1 MPRPLPDVD
10 ATAELDAVDG
20 TAAPGDGDVLLE
32 VTDLRA
38 GYGTLPVLHGMSF
51 SVGRG
56 EVAVLLGLNGAG
68 KSTTVKTLCGTLPV
82 SSGRI
87 VYEGVDI
94 TRWRTAECVRAGIV
108 MVPEGRHVFSDL
120 TVAKNLQVGAW
131 SRRHDRAWVDAQR
144 ERVYSYLPRLA
155 ERRGQQAG
163 TLSGGEQQMLAIGRG
178 LMADPRLLIIDE
190 ASLGLAP
197 VIVSEIFRIVSQFT
211 ADGTT
216 VILVE
221 QNVGA
226 LRTADVG
233 FFVQKGVIEAE
244 LRGAELDDTERVRR
258 LYLG

>member
-1 MPRPLPDVD
+1 LPDVD
-10 ATAELDAVDG
+10 ATIELPAVD
-20 TAAPGDGDVLLE
+20 TAETGNLLE

-38 GYGTLPVLHGMSF
+38 GYGSLPVLHGMSF
-51 SVGRG
+51 TVGRG

-68 KSTTVKTLCGTLPV
+68 KSTTVKALCGALPV
-82 SSGRI
+82 SSGRV
-87 VYEGVDI
+87 VYEGTDI
-94 TRWRTAECVRAGIV
+94 TRWRTAESVKAGIV
-108 MVPEGRHVFSDL
+108 LVPEGRHVFADL
-120 TVAKNLQVGAW
+120 SVADNLQVGAW
-131 SRRHDRAWVDAQR
+131 SRRHDRSWVQEQR
-144 ERVYSYLPRLA
+144 ARVYEYLPRLD
-155 ERRGQQAG
+155 ERRGQLAG

-197 VIVSEIFRIVSQFT
+197 VIVSEIFRIIRQFT

-226 LRTADVG
+226 LRVADIG

-244 LRGAELDDTERVRR
+244 LRGDELHDTERVRG

>member
-1 MPRPLPDVD
+1 LSDVD
-10 ATAELDAVDG
+10 VTTELDATSAVDAVAG
-20 TAAPGDGDVLLE
+20 GRDSLLE
-32 VTDLRA
+32 VSDLRA
-38 GYGTLPVLHGMSF
+38 GYGSLPVLHGMTF
-51 SVGRG
+51 SIGRG

-68 KSTTVKTLCGTLPV
+68 KSTTVKALCGALPV
-82 SSGRI
+82 TSGRV
-87 VYEGVDI
+87 VYDGADI
-94 TRWRTAECVRAGIV
+94 TGWRTAQSVRAGIV
-108 MVPEGRHVFSDL
+108 LVPEGRHVFADL
-120 TVAKNLQVGAW
+120 SVADNLQVGAW
-131 SRRHDRAWVDAQR
+131 ARRHDRAWVHAQR
-144 ERVYSYLPRLA
+144 DRVYEYLPRLD
-155 ERRGQQAG
+155 ERRHQLAG

-197 VIVSEIFRIVSQFT
+197 VIVSEIFRIVSSFT

-226 LRTADVG
+226 LKIADVG

-244 LRGAELDDTERVRR
+244 LRGEELDDTERVRH